1 MNKKNLI
8 TLAVVLVVGYLLW
21 NMSNKQQT
29 QSPQQA
35 CTAGGGTWQA
45 GADGTTMQCTST
57 RYRR

>member
-21 NMSNKQQT
+21 NMSNKQQQT
-29 QSPQQA
+29 PQQA
-35 CTAGGGTWQA
+35 CATSGGTWQA
-45 GADGTTMQCTST
+45 NADGVQQCTAG